1 MKQIEYEH
9 SIDTSISKKETTNT
23 DILSNDTRKKKKK
36 LKDKSINSYMNIESN
51 NNTSKH
57 GNDNILEFNLCNNE
71 TKFTK
76 TQFQLN
82 PMNNNVN
89 NIITYRDTSLN
100 SNKQNILKRIPKK
113 LHKTF
118 AVSFILFCISIILFC
133 FGISRSL
140 TSSKLE
146 DWLPLIVLGVIIGLP
161 GFYYTFQFC
170 RICYEN
176 NPIKRDN
183 IIKQIPKFKNAYKL

>member
-76 TQFQLN
+76 TQFQLS
-82 PMNNNVN
+82 PINNNVN
-89 NIITYRDTSLN
+89 NISL
-100 SNKQNILKRIPKK
+100 
-113 LHKTF
+113 
-118 AVSFILFCISIILFC
+118 
-133 FGISRSL
+133 
-140 TSSKLE
+140 
-146 DWLPLIVLGVIIGLP
+146 
-161 GFYYTFQFC
+161 
-170 RICYEN
+170 CY
-176 NPIKRDN
+176 
-183 IIKQIPKFKNAYKL
+183 

>member
-57 GNDNILEFNLCNNE
+57 GNDNILEFNLSNNE

-76 TQFQLN
+76 TQFQLSPIN
-82 PMNNNVN
+82 D
-89 NIITYRDTSLN
+89 NINSVITYRDTSLN

-118 AVSFILFCISIILFC
+118 GVSFTLFCISIILLC